1 MKIYFLDQ
9 WKNYKRFALLDRYE
23 EKKDKI
29 IPIVIIV
36 LLLIMVFV
44 SFDFGGGD
52 DERTYHRTSNVQR
65 ILG

>member
-1 MKIYFLDQ
+1 
-9 WKNYKRFALLDRYE
+9 LLDRYE

-36 LLLIMVFV
+36 LLLIMIFV